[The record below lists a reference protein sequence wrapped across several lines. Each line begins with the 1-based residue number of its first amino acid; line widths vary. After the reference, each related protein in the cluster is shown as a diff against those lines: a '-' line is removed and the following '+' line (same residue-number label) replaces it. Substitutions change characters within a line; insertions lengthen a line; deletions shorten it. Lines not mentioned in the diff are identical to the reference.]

1 MTYENIE
8 MKFSYSIRIGNMS
21 SSAEKDVDVP
31 TIIHDKNNKEYR
43 LTLQNLPN
51 KNKVR

>member
-1 MTYENIE
+1 MKLYYLIE
-8 MKFSYSIRIGNMS
+8 IGNMS
-21 SSAEKDVDVP
+21 SSAEKNVDVP
-31 TIIHDKNNKEYR
+31 TIIHDKNHKEYR